1 MIGDLPNWLLL
12 ALCFALSFLLS
23 GMEAGVFALSRLRIR
38 QQMRAGRKSARLLHG
53 WLEHPEN
60 FLWTIFVGNTLVMF
74 VILGLSFAWLHGA
87 LHDQKVLFVLA
98 YGGVVFAFYALADLL
113 PKMLFQKFPN
123 RLCLALAQPFRL
135 VHLALRP
142 LVVLVEWSSGQLL
155 KLTGG
160 KVFKGQLFGN
170 REEFRELMQETGQAM
185 TSEERGMVNRVLD
198 LQSLTV
204 RQVSTPI
211 AIAVTVTA
219 QTTLA
224 ELFTLCRASQH
235 TRFPVW
241 DLRDRRRR
249 IVGLI
254 DLDNVLYR
262 AEATPERTVGE
273 FVQPTVYLDESL
285 RVEESLLRMRRGGQ
299 MLAIVMREDREVG
312 IISMQD
318 ILSQVFGEVRL

>member
-60 FLWTIFVGNTLVMF
+60 FLWTIFVGNTLVLF

-87 LHDQKVLFVLA
+87 LHDQEALFVLA

-123 RLCLALAQPFRL
+123 RLCLALAQPFRF

-142 LVVLVEWSSGQLL
+142 LVVLVEWSSGLLL

-185 TSEERGMVNRVLD
+185 TSEERVMVNRVLD

-224 ELFTLCRASQH
+224 ELFTLCRESRH

-262 AEATPERTVGE
+262 AGATPERLVGE

-318 ILSQVFGEVRL
+318 ILSKVFGEVRL